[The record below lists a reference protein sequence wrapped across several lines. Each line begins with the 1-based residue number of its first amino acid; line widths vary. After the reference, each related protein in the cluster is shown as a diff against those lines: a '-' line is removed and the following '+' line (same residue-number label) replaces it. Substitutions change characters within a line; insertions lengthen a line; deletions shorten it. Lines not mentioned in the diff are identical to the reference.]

1 MKPLER
7 TVVGFL
13 DAFVRDVHEQK
24 KQNTNIFFPFNA
36 PSVCESQHF
45 CLASRYFKVFYSTSA
60 RYKPLSRISLMA
72 LLHLNAIKNIPKNG
86 CLLRCWQTFSFR
98 AILFSYREKMR
109 PTKGSYL
116 FCTDCN
122 LSRVSVILSSSSF

>member
-13 DAFVRDVHEQK
+13 DASVRDVHEQK

-36 PSVCESQHF
+36 PSVYESQHF

-98 AILFSYREKMR
+98 AIFFS
-109 PTKGSYL
+109 
-116 FCTDCN
+116 
-122 LSRVSVILSSSSF
+122 